1 VENVNYTS
9 TSTDIGHK
17 YYKYSKKITPI
28 GLIIFISMGILG
40 TVILSLIYSYVVYY
54 TEYLYVHI
62 LLTVVLGTGIGAL
75 VCIGG
80 KVGKIRSTFIIGFA
94 AVLFGLFAEYC
105 QLVFWI
111 FIESKGQFLILNPVK
126 IFYIMNYIGSTYSY
140 NMIIFSLYLIDGVL
154 IVATSVIISIR
165 FIKDKAFCERCD
177 RWMKNETLAGLNF
190 VDDIEELKIKLEQG
204 DFSALTLLGKAGKF
218 DFQLTRVVLKHCTQ
232 CKEFY
237 LISVSTIKITR
248 SLRGKLKAE
257 EKMVVKDLIIDQ
269 HVYNYLMEWNR
280 SLKHSFF

>member
-9 TSTDIGHK
+9 INTVIGHK
-17 YYKYSKKITPI
+17 YYKYSRKFNPI
-28 GLIIFISMGILG
+28 GLIIFITIGILG
-40 TVILSLIYSYVVYY
+40 SVILSLIYGCAVYY
-54 TEYLYVHI
+54 IEYLYVHI
-62 LLTVVLGTGIGAL
+62 LLTVVLGTGIGVL

-80 KVGKIRSTFIIGFA
+80 KIGKIRSTFIMGFA
-94 AVLFGLFAEYC
+94 AALFGLFAEYC

-111 FIESKGQFLILNPVK
+111 FIESKGQFLILDPVK
-126 IFYIMNYIGSTYSY
+126 IFYIIDYLGSTYSS

-154 IVATSVIISIR
+154 IVATSVIISIQ

-204 DFSALTLLGKAGKF
+204 DFSALTLLRKAGKYN
-218 DFQLTRVVLKHCTQ
+218 FQFTRVVLKHCKQ
-232 CKEFY
+232 CKDFY
-237 LISVSTIKITR
+237 LISVSTIRITR

-257 EKMVVKDLIIDQ
+257 EKIVVKDLIIDQ

-280 SLKHSFF
+280 SLKT